1 MTNHLVTI
9 ERATPEC
16 LREVLEI
23 LSQVDLPHDG
33 VEEHLSGFLVA
44 RGEGGEVVGCVGLER
59 HGELGLLRS
68 AAVLPRYQGQWVGG
82 ELIRELLKR
91 AAGEGVT
98 EVALLTTTAKDY
110 FESKFGI
117 SGHRS
122 KSVDEFAGQEFDYVI
137 TVCDNAKENCPVFSG
152 KAIRI
157 HQSFEDPPPP
167 EREIEGLPHPR
178 DPRVIQTKNNF

>member
-1 MTNHLVTI
+1 MTQQLVTI

-44 RGEGGEVVGCVGLER
+44 RGEGGGSVGCVGLER
-59 HGELGLLRS
+59 RGELGLLRS

-82 ELIRELLKR
+82 KLIRELLKR
-91 AAGEGVT
+91 AAGKGVT

-110 FESKFGI
+110 FESKFGFKEVGRARYEKRLRN
-117 SGHRS
+117 SPEWNLPRCS
-122 KSVDEFAGQEFDYVI
+122 SAVFMTLNLKPDTESAG
-137 TVCDNAKENCPVFSG
+137 
-152 KAIRI
+152 
-157 HQSFEDPPPP
+157 
-167 EREIEGLPHPR
+167 
-178 DPRVIQTKNNF
+178 

>member
-1 MTNHLVTI
+1 MTRQLVTI

-16 LREVLEI
+16 LREALEI

-44 RGEGGEVVGCVGLER
+44 RSGGGGIVGCVGLER

-68 AAVLPRYQGQWVGG
+68 AAVLPRYQGQWIGG
-82 ELIRELLKR
+82 KLIRELLKR

-110 FESKFGI
+110 FESKFGF
-117 SGHRS
+117 
-122 KSVDEFAGQEFDYVI
+122 KE
-137 TVCDNAKENCPVFSG
+137 AKRPRYEKRLRNSPEWNLPRCSSAVFMTLKLKPDADFVS
-152 KAIRI
+152 
-157 HQSFEDPPPP
+157 
-167 EREIEGLPHPR
+167 
-178 DPRVIQTKNNF
+178 

>member
-1 MTNHLVTI
+1 MTNQLVKI
-9 ERATPEC
+9 ERVTPEC

-44 RGEGGEVVGCVGLER
+44 RSGGGGIVGCVSLER
-59 HGELGLLRS
+59 HGDLGLLRS

-82 ELIRELLKR
+82 KLIRELLKR

-110 FESKFGI
+110 FKSKFGFKEAKRARYEKRLRN
-117 SGHRS
+117 SLEWNLPRCS
-122 KSVDEFAGQEFDYVI
+122 SAVFMTLKLNPDADSV
-137 TVCDNAKENCPVFSG
+137 S
-152 KAIRI
+152 
-157 HQSFEDPPPP
+157 
-167 EREIEGLPHPR
+167 
-178 DPRVIQTKNNF
+178 

>member
-1 MTNHLVTI
+1 MTHQIITI
-9 ERATPEC
+9 EKATPEC
-16 LREVLEI
+16 LREVLDR
-23 LSQVDLPHDG
+23 LSKVGLPHDG

-68 AAVLPRYQGQWVGG
+68 AAVLPQYQGQWVGG

-110 FESKFGI
+110 FESKFGF
-117 SGHRS
+117 
-122 KSVDEFAGQEFDYVI
+122 KEAGRALYEKRLR
-137 TVCDNAKENCPVFSG
+137 TSPEWNLPRCSSAVFMTLKLKPDTGSAG
-152 KAIRI
+152 
-157 HQSFEDPPPP
+157 
-167 EREIEGLPHPR
+167 
-178 DPRVIQTKNNF
+178 